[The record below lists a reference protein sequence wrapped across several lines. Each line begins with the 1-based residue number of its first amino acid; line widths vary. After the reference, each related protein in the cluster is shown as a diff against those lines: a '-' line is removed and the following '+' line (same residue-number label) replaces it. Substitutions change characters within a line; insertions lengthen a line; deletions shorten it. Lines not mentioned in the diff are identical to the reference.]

1 MSAREQV
8 AEVRRGLEEAESSI
22 VRFADSVGD
31 DVWTKRPPSGG
42 WSPAECIA
50 HLTMTTDSYLQ
61 LFSEAEAR
69 VRKDAAL
76 PSRYGRGVGGGLL
89 EWILEPPYRTRSKTL
104 AEFVPHSRA
113 PKFETMSAFQKSQKA
128 LYAWIDSVASMPLD
142 QMVVTSPFNKRLK
155 YNAYS
160 ALRII
165 AAHQRRHLWQAERAA
180 KGIS

>member
-1 MSAREQV
+1 MNVVEQI

-22 VRFADSVGD
+22 VRFADSVTD
-31 DVWTKRPPSGG
+31 EAWIKRPPSGG
-42 WSPAECIA
+42 WSPAECIT
-50 HLTMTTDSYLQ
+50 HLTMTTDSYLK
-61 LFSEAEAR
+61 LFADAEAR

-76 PSRYGRGVGGGLL
+76 PPRFGRGVGGGLL

-104 AEFVPHSRA
+104 AAFVPNSRA
-113 PKFETMSAFQKSQKA
+113 PKVETMSSFVRSQKA
-128 LYAWIDSVASMPLD
+128 LYAWIDSVASMPLH
-142 QMVVTSPFNKRLK
+142 QMMITSPFNKRLK

-180 KGIS
+180 RGIP